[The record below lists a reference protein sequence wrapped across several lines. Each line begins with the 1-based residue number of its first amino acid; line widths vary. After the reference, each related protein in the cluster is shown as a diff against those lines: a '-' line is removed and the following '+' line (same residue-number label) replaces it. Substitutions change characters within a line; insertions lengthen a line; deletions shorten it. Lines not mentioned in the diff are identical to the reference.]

1 MKIKPSVALNDNG
14 FLFDPSTGES
24 FTTNTV
30 GKEIIFMMKQRL
42 DSVQIRSAILDKY
55 EVDEW
60 TLEKNL
66 IDFYSMLQHFNLAE
80 AD

>member
-24 FTTNTV
+24 FTTNMV
-30 GKEIIFMMKQRL
+30 GKEIIFMMKQRF
-42 DSVQIRSAILDKY
+42 DSVQIRSAILEKY
-55 EVDEW
+55 DVDEW

-80 AD
+80 GD